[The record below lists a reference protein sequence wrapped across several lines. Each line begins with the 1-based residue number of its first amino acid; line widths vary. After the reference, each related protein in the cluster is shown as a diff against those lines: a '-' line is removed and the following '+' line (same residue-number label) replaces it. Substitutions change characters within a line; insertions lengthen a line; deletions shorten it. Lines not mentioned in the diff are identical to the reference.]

1 MCERCFGQQTNLDR
15 HLKKH
20 EMDGQGGTDANCSSV
35 LSASPEVSSSPEVS
49 CTVNGRGPSGE
60 LMMMQQLIPTP
71 SAQLPR
77 ISTPTDSVHSVGLN
91 PLHLH
96 HPAVAASYFADI
108 RRFMGQVT
116 AADGAKFNHN
126 IHVESQHHHRHHHS
140 EATGSDDEL
149 SQDSSDRGGASG
161 GGNPVPRLEI
171 TS

>member
-1 MCERCFGQQTNLDR
+1 
-15 HLKKH
+15 
-20 EMDGQGGTDANCSSV
+20 MDGQGGTDANCSSV
-35 LSASPEVSSSPEVS
+35 LSASPEVSSSPEIS

-71 SAQLPR
+71 PAQLPR

-126 IHVESQHHHRHHHS
+126 IHAESQHRHRHHHS